1 MRTDFKIA
9 MATYIYTYRKG
20 IKMTR
25 NMIIILLSY
34 LQIFILIPSSSK
46 SQQRN
51 QQEKEEKSKCPCL
64 QSKIRFDDSSIEKI
78 ILHPEEVLANP
89 DVFWAS
95 DSAYQLVKLWH
106 QRVSFPIPIEQWKEW
121 MQSFKN
127 LPIEDREK
135 NSQLI
140 AARTILKKGKEFN
153 EKAIPYICSFLPK
166 DCPDI
171 STTIY
176 FTTAIMAS
184 GFQSG
189 NSIVIY
195 GANADKDNLLIHELF
210 HQGFDKCKPK
220 RIESSSQD
228 SVISQIYNDLQN
240 EGMATYV
247 GYKGLKEFPRCRTD
261 MLKDDYKLFENHEE
275 VNALLNKM
283 NELFKKAL
291 TLREKELKDTLWQVG
306 STDRAFYVIGCY
318 MSKIIDEKLGRNVL
332 VETISKGPRSFLLAY
347 NSLVDRKLLVFD
359 LFAQK

>member
-1 MRTDFKIA
+1 
-9 MATYIYTYRKG
+9 
-20 IKMTR
+20 
-25 NMIIILLSY
+25 
-34 LQIFILIPSSSK
+34 
-46 SQQRN
+46 
-51 QQEKEEKSKCPCL
+51 
-64 QSKIRFDDSSIEKI
+64 
-78 ILHPEEVLANP
+78 
-89 DVFWAS
+89 
-95 DSAYQLVKLWH
+95 
-106 QRVSFPIPIEQWKEW
+106 

>member
-1 MRTDFKIA
+1 MF
-9 MATYIYTYRKG
+9 
-20 IKMTR
+20 
-25 NMIIILLSY
+25 NPVLL
-34 LQIFILIPSSSK
+34 K
-46 SQQRN
+46 SQQLI
-51 QQEKEEKSKCPCL
+51 QENNNKSKCSSS
-64 QSKIRFDDSSIEKI
+64 QSMIRFDDSSIEKI
-78 ILHPEEVLANP
+78 ILHPEDVLANP
-89 DVFWAS
+89 EAFWAS

-106 QRVSFPIPIEQWKEW
+106 QRVSFPIPMEQWKGW

-127 LPIEDREK
+127 LPVEDREK
-135 NSQLI
+135 NSQFI
-140 AARTILKKGKEFN
+140 AAKTTLNKGKEFN

-166 DCPDI
+166 DCPNI

-220 RIESSSQD
+220 RIEGSSRD
-228 SVISQIYNDLQN
+228 SVIYQIYNDLQN

-247 GYKGLKEFPRCRTD
+247 GYKGLNKFPRCRTD

-275 VNALLNKM
+275 INALLIEM
-283 NELFKKAL
+283 NELFKKAF
-291 TLREKELKDTLWQVG
+291 TLGEKEFKDALWQVG
-306 STDRAFYVIGCY
+306 STDRAYYVVGCY
-318 MSKIIDEKLGRNVL
+318 MAKTIDEKLGRDALN
-332 VETISKGPRSFLLAY
+332 ETISKGPQSFLLAY
-347 NSLVDRKLLVFD
+347 NSLVDKKLLVFD